1 MTKYL
6 KLYILFLF
14 FSITGFSQIS
24 KVHYIPPLTN
34 NKSLSGGS
42 SIPLDQYMYLSTPSE
57 NNVTVTITPLNGDSP
72 TTYNNLSNG
81 NPIRYDIGSSWSGT
95 NYVPSQLFVDH
106 ETTGGDTALN
116 AGFVVE
122 ADCPIYVS
130 IRYNAGAQAG
140 ALVSKGDASLG
151 TNFRAGMMTNGT
163 IQTANPHW
171 TANSFFSVM
180 ATQDNTIV
188 AIDLPNAIVGET
200 TLSNYNYQGP
210 FTKVLQKHESMVL
223 SLDFE
228 NTNANNGGA
237 RNSLNG
243 ALIRSVDDNG
253 VEDGTKPLVV
263 NVGSASGSFT
273 STGSGHDHGVDQI
286 VGLDRVGHEYIFV
299 RGNGQ
304 NNDTGGQIETPLIIG
319 TKDNTSLY
327 INGSN
332 TAVATI
338 DAGDLWLA
346 TTDLW
351 SSQNQGATMYIRT
364 QDKNYPVYAY
374 QGVGGNGDSEAN
386 QGMFFVPPISE
397 EANDDVNNIPDIDY
411 IGNDPYQEQ
420 AGVSIVTNSDATITI
435 SENGVAYDIS
445 LLTPVTVTGRPEYKA
460 YTVTNLSG
468 NVSVT
473 SSGELYLAYF
483 NTRGAATSGGFYAGF
498 ASPPNAEIDLGINAL
513 GNCLQ
518 TDSEGNITGSNITL
532 QITNASGFD
541 TYVWEKYNSD
551 SNIWEAAPG
560 NSTNSETYVPQSEG
574 EYRLKGSITCLNL
587 DQFSGIIPVSIC
599 PTDSDQDGVIDN
611 LDLDLDNDGILNSV
625 ESSGNLVFD
634 ISLIDQPVFK
644 NSDDEIIEITTSTN
658 LSYNEASTDKSTIEG
673 FNNGEISFSLE
684 AAINA
689 KITYEVK
696 NNDEPLNYRF
706 TGKAETITAG
716 DYFEISVFPASKN
729 ITLVDPDDQLLI
741 DNNYD
746 GETFTDGITTYTANL
761 IRFKYKND
769 TNNPTYQF
777 IAYNVNGLKITSGA
791 DETTS
796 VSDFRGLIEI
806 LDYKNNSDENE
817 TNSDDLYD
825 YYDRDSDGDGCDDV
839 IEAGFSYE
847 NYIGD
852 PDGDGILGTSPLNN
866 NNAGVINDQ
875 GLVVSHFEAGGY
887 DINPAQNSAGNYLFQ
902 TPGSPVSITAQPSS
916 ASGCEGSTVEFE
928 VVASS
933 QTEITY
939 QWQFFNVDQN
949 DWENIAEGGS
959 YSGTQTSKLVLS
971 NVSITMDGRYRV
983 LLNDE
988 EYLCETGTDPNV
1000 NLSVNLAPEN
1010 PIVQQIQTFCQS
1022 DTPTIS
1028 NLTASNI
1035 GNNTL
1040 YWYESVDATDPLDP
1054 NTELEHNKFYY
1065 GEFVDEEG
1073 CVSAGR
1079 TESKAFVSNPV
1090 LSASNDIICV
1100 DDTST
1105 LTIENVAKTAADFA
1119 ADNDLIFITNNGSPV
1134 TYPTQYGDTYFLI
1147 QSGTGQTNNTPIG
1160 WDAAK
1165 NLTDSYNTGDS
1176 YSSARMYIILNAD
1189 MEKAVYDGLES
1200 MNLTGND
1207 DIYFW
1212 LGLYQDENDP
1222 EYAEPGNASQN
1233 WGGWKWV
1240 NGTKLKDGYIN
1251 FYGMNNDNPIEPND
1265 CCSNNID
1272 GQENYG
1278 QFEFGNNGIEW
1289 NDIPVDDVGGNSWP
1303 LFEYTGSSDIIWG
1316 YYDENGNEVII
1327 PNVSTSSLEV
1337 SPIQTTT
1344 YFVKVTTNGVEC
1356 LTETTITVNPN
1367 PTAETIGDL
1376 EFCDDE
1382 NDNDGNN
1389 GSIIIQKEV
1398 FDSLIP
1404 NILGENQSQ
1413 NDYTVTFYETIENAT
1428 NGENEITFPYTNPAK
1443 DAGEPHYAI
1452 NTTQIFVRVQNN
1464 ETGCFNAETSFN
1476 INIKALPITFPVD
1489 DIIICDDDRDGFI
1502 SFDLESRTD
1511 LLRSGDETTD
1521 PNDIDNQSPNDFKI
1535 TYHLSIEDAND
1546 LTNTGLVSPYTN
1558 TVKDIQT
1565 IFYRILKTEGS
1576 DSGCYKTGEAF
1587 DIVVEALPFA
1597 NTVTIGR
1604 ECDGAAGDDSQ
1615 DGIFPFDTSG
1625 IQETLLNGQTD
1636 VTTYYYDKDDNF
1648 IGNTLPNPFET
1659 ASQII
1664 KIQVENNTDQKCYDE
1679 TTLEFIVDDSPEV
1692 YDVII
1697 DSQCDDGPSDI
1708 DGFSEFD
1715 TSNITQTLLT
1725 NPETDSTQSLDDFS
1739 VSYQYVDEN
1748 GNTINAA
1755 ELPNPFNTKTQTVVA
1770 TVTNVLNS
1778 SCTITKDI
1786 EFVVEDLPVA
1796 NTVTI
1801 GRECDGAAGDDSQD
1815 GIFPFDTSGIQE
1827 TLLNGQTDVTTYYY
1841 DKDDNFIGN
1850 TLPNPFETASQ
1861 IIKIQVEN
1869 NTDQKCYD
1877 ETTLEFIVDDSPEV
1891 YDVIIDSQ
1899 CDDGPSDIDGFSE
1912 FDTSNIT
1919 QTLLTNPETD
1929 STQSLDDFSV
1939 SYQYVDE
1946 NGNTINAAELPNPFN
1961 TKTQTVVATV
1971 TNVLNSS
1978 CTITKDI
1985 EFVVDPLPV
1994 IKQNIIIVEQCDDDE
2009 NNDGITLHNLTEY
2022 EELFSDDYQNE
2033 VFEYYTDEGLTN
2045 KIEDPTNYYN
2055 VALEDLVWVKVTTD
2069 NGCIRTSKTQNGDD
2083 RLQIDITVG
2092 ASEIPRTF
2100 IEDYNTLYTICDDD
2114 FGSEQDGISVFSNSV
2129 LNDIVTK
2136 LRASREIF
2144 QDQNIRISLH
2154 TNSQDGLTGENPI
2167 DLTQDFI
2174 NISPYTQEI
2183 WARIVNVDI
2192 TTFTCLGYAKV
2203 AELYVEPRPIAYP
2216 VSIERQCDGASEL
2229 DTDSQDGLFPFDTS
2243 TIIDQLLTDPTT
2255 GVKQD
2260 ESVLTITYFNEDGS
2274 EIPESDFSPNF
2285 LTTSQTITIRVEI
2298 DPSYPEIVNPDG
2310 LCYDETTLEFIVDD
2324 TPEAYPVIITP
2335 HCDGDDGNSDI
2346 DGYDEFDTSNIT
2358 ATLLGPDQ
2366 SLDDYTVVYQ
2376 YIDEAGNLLSSNEL
2390 RNPFNTQTQTVLAT
2404 VTNNINPSCPATM
2417 DIEFVVNPL
2426 PTFTVD
2432 NDLTVCIN
2440 LPPIPIGVTSAEGD
2454 YTYTWTHT
2462 YNGVNSPF
2470 PTSGPT
2476 IFIGVGGTYYVTA
2489 TDVNTGCE
2497 RTLSIF
2503 VEESETASFD
2513 LDEDG
2518 SITEEE
2524 YKYFVEVKDLTNDNN
2539 NTVRIKNLTDLGIGD
2554 YEFAIDDPTGPYQ
2567 DDPFFENVRP
2577 GIHTIYIRDKKGCG
2591 IGEFDVSVIGYKKYF
2606 TPNGDGIQ
2614 DKWRILGIN
2623 EFFQPNS
2630 KVYIFDRYGKLLKEL
2645 DPVLDGWDGTFTGRP
2660 MPQTDYWFRVFLED
2674 GREFKGHF
2682 SLVRGFD

>member
-6 KLYILFLF
+6 RLYILFLF

-253 VEDGTKPLVV
+253 TEDGTKPLVV

-435 SENGVAYDIS
+435 SENGVAYDVS

-658 LSYNEASTDKSTIEG
+658 LSYNEASTEKSTIEG

-1200 MNLTGND
+1200 MNLTGTD

-1222 EYAEPGNASQN
+1222 EFAEPGNASQN

-1725 NPETDSTQSLDDFS
+1725 NPETDSTQSL
-1739 VSYQYVDEN
+1739 N
-1748 GNTINAA
+1748 
-1755 ELPNPFNTKTQTVVA
+1755 
-1770 TVTNVLNS
+1770 
-1778 SCTITKDI
+1778 
-1786 EFVVEDLPVA
+1786 
-1796 NTVTI
+1796 
-1801 GRECDGAAGDDSQD
+1801 
-1815 GIFPFDTSGIQE
+1815 
-1827 TLLNGQTDVTTYYY
+1827 
-1841 DKDDNFIGN
+1841 
-1850 TLPNPFETASQ
+1850 
-1861 IIKIQVEN
+1861 
-1869 NTDQKCYD
+1869 
-1877 ETTLEFIVDDSPEV
+1877 
-1891 YDVIIDSQ
+1891 
-1899 CDDGPSDIDGFSE
+1899 
-1912 FDTSNIT
+1912 
-1919 QTLLTNPETD
+1919 
-1929 STQSLDDFSV
+1929 DFSV

-2216 VSIERQCDGASEL
+2216 VTIERQCDGASEL

-2376 YIDEAGNLLSSNEL
+2376 YTDEAGNLLSSNEL
-2390 RNPFNTQTQTVLAT
+2390 RDPFNTQTQTVTAT
-2404 VTNNINPSCPATM
+2404 ITNNLNPSCPATM

>member
-1 MTKYL
+1 MTRYFKI
-6 KLYILFLF
+6 YILFLF
-14 FSITGFSQIS
+14 FSLAGFSQIS
-24 KVHYIPPLTN
+24 KVHYIPPLTS
-34 NKSLSGGS
+34 NKSIAGGS

-57 NNVTVTITPLNGDSP
+57 NNVTVTVTPLNGDSP
-72 TTYNNLSNG
+72 TTYNDLSNSNPRTYEIG
-81 NPIRYDIGSSWSGT
+81 NSYSGGF
-95 NYVPSQLFVDH
+95 VASQLFVDH
-106 ETTGGDTALN
+106 ETTGGNTALN

-163 IQTANPHW
+163 AQTANAHY

-180 ATQDNTIV
+180 ATQDNTTV
-188 AIDLPNAIVGET
+188 AIDLPNAIIGQT

-210 FTKVLQKHESMVL
+210 FTKVLQKHESMIL
-223 SLDFE
+223 SLDFL
-228 NTNANNGGA
+228 NTNANNEGA

-243 ALIRSVDDNG
+243 ALIRSVDENG
-253 VEDGTKPLVV
+253 TEDGTKPLVV

-273 STGSGHDHGVDQI
+273 STGSGHDHGIDQI

-304 NNDTGGQIETPLIIG
+304 NLNDGGQLETPLIIA

-332 TAVATI
+332 TAAATI
-338 DAGDLWLA
+338 DAGDFWLA
-346 TTDLW
+346 TTDYW
-351 SSQNQGATMYIRT
+351 SSQDQGATMYIRT

-397 EANDDVNNIPDIDY
+397 DANDDVNNIPDIDY

-435 SENGVAYDIS
+435 SQNGAAYDVS
-445 LLTPVTVTGRPEYKA
+445 LLNPVTVVGRPEYKA

-468 NVSVT
+468 DVSVT

-518 TDSEGNITGSNITL
+518 TDSEGNVTGSNITL

-541 TYVWEKYNSD
+541 TYVWEKYNSN

-560 NSTNSETYVPQSEG
+560 NSTNSETYIPQSEG
-574 EYRLKGSITCLNL
+574 EYRLKGSITCLDL

-599 PTDSDQDGVIDN
+599 PEDSDQDGVIDN

-625 ESSGNLVFD
+625 ESSGNLTFD
-634 ISLIDQPVFK
+634 IAVVDEPLFK
-644 NSDDEIIEITTSTN
+644 NSDGNLVEINTDVERY
-658 LSYNEASTDKSTIEG
+658 YNQTGETQSTISG
-673 FNNGEISFSLE
+673 ANNGEISFSLE
-684 AAINA
+684 ASINA

-706 TGKAETITAG
+706 SGRSETVTPG
-716 DYFEISVFPASKN
+716 DYFEISVFPSSKN
-729 ITLVDPDDQLLI
+729 ITLVDPEDQLLI

-746 GETFTDGITTYTANL
+746 GETFSDGITTYTANL

-769 TNNPTYQF
+769 TNNPSYQF
-777 IAYNVNGLKITSGA
+777 TAYDVNGLKISAGA

-796 VSDFRGLIEI
+796 VSEFTGLIEI
-806 LDYKNNSDENE
+806 LDYKKNSDENE

-839 IEAGFSYE
+839 IEAGFNYE

-866 NNAGVINDQ
+866 NDAGVINEQ

-902 TPGSPVSITAQPSS
+902 TPGSPVSITTQPSS

-949 DWENIAEGGS
+949 DWENIVEGGS
-959 YSGTQTSKLVLS
+959 YIGTTTSKLVLS
-971 NVSITMDGRYRV
+971 NVSTNMDGRYRV

-1028 NLTASNI
+1028 SLTASNI

-1040 YWYESVDATDPLDP
+1040 YWYESSDATEPLDP
-1054 NTELEHNKFYY
+1054 ETELEHNKFYY
-1065 GEFVDEEG
+1065 AEFIDEEG
-1073 CVSAGR
+1073 CVSNSR
-1079 TESKAFVSNPV
+1079 TESKAYLSNPV
-1090 LSASNDIICV
+1090 LNTSNDIICV
-1100 DDTST
+1100 DDSTT

-1119 ADNDLIFITNNGSPV
+1119 ADNDLIFITNNDEPV
-1134 TYPTQYGDTYFLI
+1134 SWDTEYGKTYFMI
-1147 QSGTGQTNNTPIG
+1147 QSGTGQDGFDPID
-1160 WDAAK
+1160 WPDAKA
-1165 NLTDSYNTGDS
+1165 LTDSYNSGDS
-1176 YSSARMYIILNAD
+1176 TASARMYVVINAD
-1189 MEKAVYDGLES
+1189 MEDAVYAGLES
-1200 MNLTGND
+1200 MGLTGSD
-1207 DIYFW
+1207 GIRFW
-1212 LGLYQDENDP
+1212 LGLYQDLDDP
-1222 EYAEPGNASQN
+1222 NYAEPGNASQN
-1233 WGGWKWV
+1233 YGGWKWV
-1240 NGTKLKDGYIN
+1240 NGAYLRDTYVN
-1251 FYGMNNDNPIEPND
+1251 WSTFEPN
-1265 CCSNNID
+1265 NA
-1272 GQENYG
+1272 GGFEHYA
-1278 QFEFGNNGIEW
+1278 QFEFSNDGKMW
-1289 NDIPVDDVGGNSWP
+1289 NDMSVGNAASWP
-1303 LFEYTGSSDIIWG
+1303 LFEYTGSTDIIWG
-1316 YYDENGNEVII
+1316 YYDENGDEVILPDI
-1327 PNVSTSSLEV
+1327 STSSLEV
-1337 SPIQTTT
+1337 SPTQTTT
-1344 YFVKVTTNGVEC
+1344 YFVKVTVNGVEC
-1356 LTETTITVNPN
+1356 IAEKTITVNPN
-1367 PTAETIGDL
+1367 PTAETIDDL

-1389 GSIIIQKEV
+1389 GSIVIQKEV

-1443 DAGEPHYAI
+1443 DAGEPHYAL

-1476 INIKALPITFPVD
+1476 INIKPLPITFPVD

-1697 DSQCDDGPSDI
+1697 PIQCDDGDN
-1708 DGFSEFD
+1708 D
-1715 TSNITQTLLT
+1715 T
-1725 NPETDSTQSLDDFS
+1725 
-1739 VSYQYVDEN
+1739 
-1748 GNTINAA
+1748 
-1755 ELPNPFNTKTQTVVA
+1755 
-1770 TVTNVLNS
+1770 
-1778 SCTITKDI
+1778 
-1786 EFVVEDLPVA
+1786 
-1796 NTVTI
+1796 
-1801 GRECDGAAGDDSQD
+1801 
-1815 GIFPFDTSGIQE
+1815 
-1827 TLLNGQTDVTTYYY
+1827 
-1841 DKDDNFIGN
+1841 
-1850 TLPNPFETASQ
+1850 
-1861 IIKIQVEN
+1861 
-1869 NTDQKCYD
+1869 
-1877 ETTLEFIVDDSPEV
+1877 
-1891 YDVIIDSQ
+1891 
-1899 CDDGPSDIDGFSE
+1899 DGFSE

-2055 VALEDLVWVKVTTD
+2055 VALEDLVWVKVTTE

-2100 IEDYNTLYTICDDD
+2100 IEDYNTLYTVCDDD

-2129 LNDIVTK
+2129 LNDIVAK
-2136 LRASREIF
+2136 LKSSREIF

-2167 DLTQDFI
+2167 DLTQDFV

-2243 TIIDQLLTDPTT
+2243 TIIDQLLTDPAT

-2346 DGYDEFDTSNIT
+2346 DGFDEFDTSNIT

-2390 RNPFNTQTQTVLAT
+2390 RNPFNTQTQTVIAT
-2404 VTNNINPSCPATM
+2404 ITNNVNPSCPATM

-2432 NDLTVCIN
+2432 DDLTVCIN

>member
-1 MTKYL
+1 
-6 KLYILFLF
+6 
-14 FSITGFSQIS
+14 
-24 KVHYIPPLTN
+24 
-34 NKSLSGGS
+34 
-42 SIPLDQYMYLSTPSE
+42 MYLSTPSE
-57 NNVTVTITPLNGDSP
+57 NNVTVIITPLNGDNP

-95 NYVPSQLFVDH
+95 NYRPTQLFVDH
-106 ETTGGDTALN
+106 EETGGDTTLN

-188 AIDLPNAIVGET
+188 EIDLPNAIVGET

-253 VEDGTKPLVV
+253 TEDGTKPLVV

-273 STGSGHDHGVDQI
+273 STGSGHDHGIDQI

-304 NNDTGGQIETPLIIG
+304 NTNDGGQIETPLIIG
-319 TKDNTSLY
+319 TKDNTSLF

-397 EANDDVNNIPDIDY
+397 EANDDVNNIPDIDF
-411 IGNDPYQEQ
+411 IGDDPYQEQ

-435 SENGVAYDIS
+435 SENGVAYDVS
-445 LLTPVTVTGRPEYKA
+445 LLIPVTVTGRPEYKA

-468 NVSVT
+468 DVSVT
-473 SSGELYLAYF
+473 STGELYLAYF

-518 TDSEGNITGSNITL
+518 TDPEGNIIGSNITL

-551 SNIWEAAPG
+551 TNIWEAAPG
-560 NSTNSETYVPQSEG
+560 NSTDFETYVPQTEG

-634 ISLIDQPVFK
+634 ISLIDGPVFK
-644 NSDDEIIEITTSTN
+644 NSDGEIIEITTSTN
-658 LSYNEASTDKSTIEG
+658 LSYSEVGTNKSTIEG

-684 AAINA
+684 AAINS
-689 KITYEVK
+689 KISYELK

-706 TGKAETITAG
+706 SGKSEIVTPG

-777 IAYNVNGLKITSGA
+777 IAYNVNGLKLTAGA

-806 LDYKNNSDENE
+806 LDYKKNSDENE
-817 TNSDDLYD
+817 INSDDLYD
-825 YYDRDSDGDGCDDV
+825 YYDIDSDGDGCDDV
-839 IEAGFSYE
+839 IEAGFNYE

-887 DINPAQNSAGNYLFQ
+887 EINPAQNSAGNYLFQ
-902 TPGSPVSITAQPSS
+902 TPGSPVSITDQPSS
-916 ASGCEGSTVEFE
+916 SSGCVGSTVEFE

-933 QTEITY
+933 ETEITY

-949 DWENIAEGGS
+949 DWENIAEGDS
-959 YSGTQTSKLVLS
+959 YSGTTTSKLVLS
-971 NVSITMDGRYRV
+971 NVSTSMDGRYRV

-1022 DTPTIS
+1022 DTSTIS
-1028 NLTASNI
+1028 SLTASNI

-1040 YWYESVDATDPLDP
+1040 YWYESLDATDPLDP
-1054 NTELEHNKFYY
+1054 DTELEHNKFYY
-1065 GEFVDEEG
+1065 AEFVDEEG
-1073 CVSAGR
+1073 CVSNSR
-1079 TESKAFVSNPV
+1079 TESKAYLSNPV
-1090 LSASNDIICV
+1090 LTSTNDIICV
-1100 DDTST
+1100 DDSTT

-1119 ADNDLIFITNNGSPV
+1119 ADNDLIFITNNDEPV
-1134 TYPTQYGDTYFLI
+1134 SWDTDYGKTYFMI
-1147 QSGTGQTNNTPIG
+1147 QAGTGQDGFNPID
-1160 WDAAK
+1160 WPDAK
-1165 NLTDSYNTGDS
+1165 TLTDSYNSGDS
-1176 YSSARMYIILNAD
+1176 TASARMYVVLSAE
-1189 MEKAVYDGLES
+1189 MEDAVYAGLES
-1200 MNLTGND
+1200 MGLTGPD
-1207 DIYFW
+1207 GIRFW
-1212 LGLYQDENDP
+1212 LGLYQDLEDDS
-1222 EYAEPGNASQN
+1222 YVEPGNASQN
-1233 WGGWKWV
+1233 YGGWKWV
-1240 NGTKLKDGYIN
+1240 NGSYLRDTYVN
-1251 FYGMNNDNPIEPND
+1251 WSNNEPN
-1265 CCSNNID
+1265 NA
-1272 GQENYG
+1272 GGFEHYA
-1278 QFEFGNNGIEW
+1278 QFEFSNDGKQW
-1289 NDIPVDDVGGNSWP
+1289 NDMSIGNAVSWP
-1303 LFEYTGSSDIIWG
+1303 LFEYTGSTDIVWG
-1316 YYDENGNEVII
+1316 YYDENGDEVII
-1327 PNVSTSSLEV
+1327 PDISTSSLEV
-1337 SPIQTTT
+1337 SPTQTTT
-1344 YFVKVTTNGVEC
+1344 YFVKVTVNGVEC
-1356 LTETTITVNPN
+1356 IAEKTITVNPN
-1367 PTAETIGDL
+1367 PTAETISDL

-1382 NDNDGNN
+1382 SDSDGNN
-1389 GSIIIQKEV
+1389 GSITIQKEI

-1404 NILGENQSQ
+1404 NILGEDQSQ
-1413 NDYTVTFYETIENAT
+1413 NDYTVTFYETNENAT
-1428 NGENEITFPYTNPAK
+1428 NGENEIIFPYTNPAK
-1443 DAGEPHYAI
+1443 DAGEPHYAL

-1464 ETGCFNAETSFN
+1464 ETGCFNVETSFN

-1502 SFDLESRTD
+1502 SFDLESRTG
-1511 LLRSGDETTD
+1511 LLRSGDENTD
-1521 PNDIDNQSPNDFKI
+1521 PNDIDNQSPNDFKV
-1535 TYHLSIEDAND
+1535 TYHLSLEDAND

-1565 IFYRILKTEGS
+1565 IFYRIIKTEGS
-1576 DSGCYKTGEAF
+1576 NSGCYKTGEAF
-1587 DIVVEALPFA
+1587 DIIVEALPFA
-1597 NTVTIGR
+1597 NTVTISR

-1615 DGIFPFDTSG
+1615 DGIFPFDTSN
-1625 IQETLLNGQTD
+1625 IQQTLLNGQTD

-1659 ASQII
+1659 GSQII
-1664 KIQVENNTDQKCYDE
+1664 RIQVENNTDQKCYDE

-1692 YDVII
+1692 YDVIMAI
-1697 DSQCDDGPSDI
+1697 QCDDGNDDT

-1715 TSNITQTLLT
+1715 TSTVTQTLLT
-1725 NPETDSTQSLDDFS
+1725 NPETSITQSLDDFT
-1739 VSYQYVDEN
+1739 VSYQYTDEN

-1755 ELPNPFNTKTQTVVA
+1755 ELPNPFNTKTQTVIA
-1770 TVTNVLNS
+1770 TVTN
-1778 SCTITKDI
+1778 K
-1786 EFVVEDLPVA
+1786 
-1796 NTVTI
+1796 
-1801 GRECDGAAGDDSQD
+1801 
-1815 GIFPFDTSGIQE
+1815 
-1827 TLLNGQTDVTTYYY
+1827 
-1841 DKDDNFIGN
+1841 
-1850 TLPNPFETASQ
+1850 
-1861 IIKIQVEN
+1861 
-1869 NTDQKCYD
+1869 
-1877 ETTLEFIVDDSPEV
+1877 
-1891 YDVIIDSQ
+1891 
-1899 CDDGPSDIDGFSE
+1899 
-1912 FDTSNIT
+1912 
-1919 QTLLTNPETD
+1919 
-1929 STQSLDDFSV
+1929 
-1939 SYQYVDE
+1939 
-1946 NGNTINAAELPNPFN
+1946 
-1961 TKTQTVVATV
+1961 
-1971 TNVLNSS
+1971 LNSS

-2022 EELFSDDYQNE
+2022 EELFSDNYQNE
-2033 VFEYYTDEGLTN
+2033 QFEYYTDQALSN

-2055 VALEDLVWVKVTTD
+2055 IALEDLVWVKITTE

-2092 ASEIPRTF
+2092 ASEIPSTF
-2100 IEDYNTLYTICDDD
+2100 IQDYNTLYTVCDDD
-2114 FGSEQDGISVFSNSV
+2114 FGSEQDGISIFSNSV
-2129 LNDIVTK
+2129 LNDIVAK
-2136 LRASREIF
+2136 LRSSREIF

-2174 NISPYTQEI
+2174 NVSPYTQEI
-2183 WARIVNVDI
+2183 WARIVNIDI

-2243 TIIDQLLTDPTT
+2243 AIIDELLTDPAT

-2274 EIPESDFSPNF
+2274 EIPASDFSPNF
-2285 LTTSQTITIRVEI
+2285 LTASQTITIRVEI
-2298 DPSYPEIVNPDG
+2298 DPSYPEIINPDG

-2346 DGYDEFDTSNIT
+2346 DGFDEFDTGNIT

-2404 VTNNINPSCPATM
+2404 ITNNVNPSCPATM

-2426 PTFTVD
+2426 PSFTVD
-2432 NDLTVCIN
+2432 DDLTVCIN

-2476 IFIGVGGTYYVTA
+2476 IFIGVGGTYFVTA
-2489 TDVNTGCE
+2489 TDVNTGCQ

-2518 SITEEE
+2518 TIREDE

-2539 NTVRIKNLTDLGIGD
+2539 NTVRIKNITDLGIGD
-2554 YEFAIDDPTGPYQ
+2554 YEFSIDDPTGPYQ

-2591 IGEFDVSVIGYKKYF
+2591 IGQFDVSVIGYKKYF

-2614 DKWRILGIN
+2614 DTWRILGIN

-2645 DPVLDGWDGTFTGRP
+2645 DPVLDGWDGTFIGRP

>member
-1 MTKYL
+1 MTKYFR
-6 KLYILFLF
+6 LYILFLF
-14 FSITGFSQIS
+14 FSITSFSQIS

-81 NPIRYDIGSSWSGT
+81 NPIRYDIGTSWNGSFT
-95 NYVPSQLFVDH
+95 PSQLFVDH
-106 ETTGGDTALN
+106 ENTGGDTALN

-163 IQTANPHW
+163 LQTANAHY

-180 ATQDNTIV
+180 ATQDNTTV
-188 AIDLPNAIVGET
+188 AIDLPNAIIGQT
-200 TLSNYNYQGP
+200 TLSNYSYEGP

-228 NTNANNGGA
+228 NTNANNEGA

-273 STGSGHDHGVDQI
+273 STGSGHDHGIDQI

-304 NNDTGGQIETPLIIG
+304 NTNDGGQLETPLIIG

-351 SSQNQGATMYIRT
+351 SSQDQGATMYIRT

-397 EANDDVNNIPDIDY
+397 DANDDVNNIPDIDY
-411 IGNDPYQEQ
+411 IGGDPYQEQ

-435 SENGVAYDIS
+435 SQDGNAYDVS
-445 LLTPVTVTGRPEYKA
+445 LLNPVTVIGKPEYKA

-468 NVSVT
+468 DVSVT

-518 TDSEGNITGSNITL
+518 TDSEGNVTGSNITL

-541 TYVWEKYNSD
+541 TYVWEKYNPN

-560 NSTNSETYVPQSEG
+560 NSTNSETYIPQSEG
-574 EYRLKGSITCLNL
+574 EYRLKGSITCLDL

-599 PTDSDQDGVIDN
+599 PEDSDQDGVIDN

-625 ESSGNLVFD
+625 ESSGNLTFD
-634 ISLIDQPVFK
+634 IAVVEEPLFK
-644 NSDDEIIEITTSTN
+644 NSDGNLVEINTDVERY
-658 LSYNEASTDKSTIEG
+658 YNQTGETQSTISG
-673 FNNGEISFSLE
+673 ANNGEISFSLE
-684 AAINA
+684 ASINA

-706 TGKAETITAG
+706 SGRSETVTPG
-716 DYFEISVFPASKN
+716 DYFEISVFPSSKN
-729 ITLVDPDDQLLI
+729 ITLVDPEDQLLI

-746 GETFTDGITTYTANL
+746 AETFSDGITTYTANL

-769 TNNPTYQF
+769 TNNPSYQF
-777 IAYNVNGLKITSGA
+777 IAYDVNGLKISAGA

-796 VSDFRGLIEI
+796 VSEFTGLIEI
-806 LDYKNNSDENE
+806 LDYKKNSDENE

-825 YYDRDSDGDGCDDV
+825 YYDRDSDGDGCDDI
-839 IEAGFSYE
+839 IEAGFNYE
-847 NYIGD
+847 NFVGD

-866 NNAGVINDQ
+866 NDAGVINEQ

-887 DINPAQNSAGNYLFQ
+887 DINPAQNSTGNYLFQ
-902 TPGSPVSITAQPSS
+902 TPGSPVSITTQPSS
-916 ASGCEGSTVEFE
+916 ASACEGSTIEFE

-949 DWENIAEGGS
+949 DWENIVEGGS
-959 YSGTQTSKLVLS
+959 YSGTNTGKLVLS
-971 NVSITMDGRYRV
+971 NVSTNMDGRYRV

-988 EYLCETGTDPNV
+988 EYLCETGTDPDV

-1028 NLTASNI
+1028 NLTTSNI

-1065 GEFVDEEG
+1065 AEFVDEEG
-1073 CVSAGR
+1073 CVSNSR
-1079 TESKAFVSNPV
+1079 TESKAYLSNPV
-1090 LSASNDIICV
+1090 LNTSNDIICV
-1100 DDTST
+1100 DDSTT

-1119 ADNDLIFITNNGSPV
+1119 ADNDLIFITNNDEPV
-1134 TYPTQYGDTYFLI
+1134 SWDTEYGKTYFMI
-1147 QSGTGQTNNTPIG
+1147 QSGTGQDGFDPID
-1160 WDAAK
+1160 WPDAKA
-1165 NLTDSYNTGDS
+1165 LTDSYNSGDS
-1176 YSSARMYIILNAD
+1176 TASARMYVVINAD
-1189 MEKAVYDGLES
+1189 MEDAVYAGLES
-1200 MNLTGND
+1200 MGLTGSD
-1207 DIYFW
+1207 GIRFW
-1212 LGLYQDENDP
+1212 LGLYQDLEDP
-1222 EYAEPGNASQN
+1222 SYVEPGNASQN
-1233 WGGWKWV
+1233 YGGWKWV
-1240 NGTKLKDGYIN
+1240 NGSYLRDTYVN
-1251 FYGMNNDNPIEPND
+1251 WSNNEPN
-1265 CCSNNID
+1265 NA
-1272 GQENYG
+1272 GGFEHYA
-1278 QFEFGNNGIEW
+1278 QFEFSNDGKQW
-1289 NDIPVDDVGGNSWP
+1289 NDMSIGNAVSWP
-1303 LFEYTGSSDIIWG
+1303 LFEYTGSTDIIWG
-1316 YYDENGNEVII
+1316 YYDENGDEVILPDI
-1327 PNVSTSSLEV
+1327 STSSLEV
-1337 SPIQTTT
+1337 SPTQTTT
-1344 YFVKVTTNGVEC
+1344 YFVKVTVNGVEC
-1356 LTETTITVNPN
+1356 IAEKTITVNPN
-1367 PTAETIGDL
+1367 PTAETISDL

-1382 NDNDGNN
+1382 SDNDGNN

-1428 NGENEITFPYTNPAK
+1428 NGESEITFPYTNPAK

-1489 DIIICDDDRDGFI
+1489 DIIICDDNRDGFI

-1521 PNDIDNQSPNDFKI
+1521 PNNIDNQSPNDFKI

-1648 IGNTLPNPFET
+1648 IGNALPNPFET

-1715 TSNITQTLLT
+1715 TSNITQILLT

-1748 GNTINAA
+1748 GNTINA
-1755 ELPNPFNTKTQTVVA
+1755 V
-1770 TVTNVLNS
+1770 
-1778 SCTITKDI
+1778 
-1786 EFVVEDLPVA
+1786 
-1796 NTVTI
+1796 
-1801 GRECDGAAGDDSQD
+1801 
-1815 GIFPFDTSGIQE
+1815 
-1827 TLLNGQTDVTTYYY
+1827 
-1841 DKDDNFIGN
+1841 
-1850 TLPNPFETASQ
+1850 
-1861 IIKIQVEN
+1861 
-1869 NTDQKCYD
+1869 
-1877 ETTLEFIVDDSPEV
+1877 
-1891 YDVIIDSQ
+1891 
-1899 CDDGPSDIDGFSE
+1899 
-1912 FDTSNIT
+1912 
-1919 QTLLTNPETD
+1919 
-1929 STQSLDDFSV
+1929 
-1939 SYQYVDE
+1939 
-1946 NGNTINAAELPNPFN
+1946 ELPNPFN

-2055 VALEDLVWVKVTTD
+2055 IALEDLVWVKVTTE

-2129 LNDIVTK
+2129 LDDIVAK
-2136 LRASREIF
+2136 LKSSREIF

-2167 DLTQDFI
+2167 DLTQDFV

-2216 VSIERQCDGASEL
+2216 VTIERQCDGASEL

-2346 DGYDEFDTSNIT
+2346 DGFDEFDTSNIT

-2376 YIDEAGNLLSSNEL
+2376 YTDEAGNLLSSNEL
-2390 RNPFNTQTQTVLAT
+2390 RNPFNTQTQTVVAT
-2404 VTNNINPSCPATM
+2404 ITNNVNPSCPATM

-2432 NDLTVCIN
+2432 DDLTVCIN

-2518 SITEEE
+2518 TITEEE

-2567 DDPFFENVRP
+2567 DDPFFENIRP

>member
-806 LDYKNNSDENE
+806 LDYKKNSDENE

-988 EYLCETGTDPNV
+988 DYLCETGTDPNV

-1725 NPETDSTQSLDDFS
+1725 NPETDSTQSLNDFS

-1929 STQSLDDFSV
+1929 STQSLNDFSV

-2216 VSIERQCDGASEL
+2216 VTIERQCDGASEL

-2376 YIDEAGNLLSSNEL
+2376 YTDEAGNLLSSNEL
-2390 RNPFNTQTQTVLAT
+2390 RDPFNTQTQTVTAT
-2404 VTNNINPSCPATM
+2404 ITNNLNPSCPATM

-2432 NDLTVCIN
+2432 DDLTVCIN

>member
-1 MTKYL
+1 MTKYF
-6 KLYILFLF
+6 KVYILFLF
-14 FSITGFSQIS
+14 FSIVSFSQIS

-34 NKSLSGGS
+34 NKALTGGS

-57 NNVTVTITPLNGDSP
+57 NNVTVTVTPLNGDSP
-72 TTYNNLSNG
+72 ITYNNLSND
-81 NPIRYDIGSSWSGT
+81 NPIRYDIGTSWNGSFT
-95 NYVPSQLFVDH
+95 PSQLFVDH

-151 TNFRAGMMTNGT
+151 TNFRAGMMTSGT
-163 IQTANPHW
+163 IQIANPQP
-171 TANSFFSVM
+171 TSNNFFSVM

-188 AIDLPNAIVGET
+188 AIDLPNAIIGET

-210 FTKVLQKHESMVL
+210 FTKVLQKHESMIL
-223 SLDFE
+223 SMDFE

-243 ALIRSVDDNG
+243 ALIRSIDDNG
-253 VEDGTKPLVV
+253 TEDGTKPLVV
-263 NVGSASGSFT
+263 NVGSASGTFT
-273 STGSGHDHGVDQI
+273 STGGGHDHGVDQI

-304 NNDTGGQIETPLIIG
+304 NNNDGGQIETPLIIG
-319 TKDNTSLY
+319 TKDNTNLY

-351 SSQNQGATMYIRT
+351 SSQVQGATMYIRT

-397 EANDDVNNIPDIDY
+397 EANDDVNNIPDIDF

-435 SENGVAYDIS
+435 SENGVAYDVS
-445 LLTPVTVTGRPEYKA
+445 LLTPITVTGRPEYKA
-460 YTVTNLSG
+460 FTVTNLSG
-468 NVSVT
+468 DVSVT

-518 TDSEGNITGSNITL
+518 TDSEGNVTGSNITL

-541 TYVWEKYNSD
+541 TYVWEKYNTD
-551 SNIWEAAPG
+551 NNIWEAAPG
-560 NSTNSETYVPQSEG
+560 SSTNSETYVPQSEG

-634 ISLIDQPVFK
+634 ISLIDQPIFK
-644 NSDDEIIEITTSTN
+644 NSNNEIIEITTSTN
-658 LSYNEASTDKSTIEG
+658 LTYYEASADKSTIEG
-673 FNNGEISFSLE
+673 FDNGEISFSLE
-684 AAINA
+684 ASINA
-689 KITYEVK
+689 KITYEIK
-696 NNDEPLNYRF
+696 NNDEPLNYKF
-706 TGKAETITAG
+706 SGKSETVTAG
-716 DYFEISVFPASKN
+716 DYFEISVFPSSKN
-729 ITLVDPDDQLLI
+729 ITLVDPEDELLI

-746 GETFTDGITTYTANL
+746 GETFSDGITTYTANL

-769 TNNPTYQF
+769 TNNPTYKF
-777 IAYNVNGLKITSGA
+777 LAYDVNGLKITVGA

-806 LDYKNNSDENE
+806 LDYKKNSDENE

-825 YYDRDSDGDGCDDV
+825 YYDRDSDGDDCDDV
-839 IEAGFSYE
+839 IEAGFNYE
-847 NYIGD
+847 NFVGD
-852 PDGDGILGTSPLNN
+852 PDGDGILGTYPLNN
-866 NNAGVINDQ
+866 NNAGVINEQ

-887 DINPAQNSAGNYLFQ
+887 DINPAQNSTANYLFQ
-902 TPGSPVSITAQPSS
+902 TPGSPVSITTQPSS

-949 DWENIAEGGS
+949 DWENIVEGGS
-959 YSGTQTSKLVLS
+959 YSGTNTSKLVLS
-971 NVSITMDGRYRV
+971 NVSTIMDGKYRV

-1000 NLSVNLAPEN
+1000 NLSVNLVPEN

-1090 LSASNDIICV
+1090 LSASNDIICL
-1100 DDTST
+1100 DDSST

-1147 QSGTGQTNNTPIG
+1147 QSGTGQTDNTPIG

-1207 DIYFW
+1207 GIYFW

-1251 FYGMNNDNPIEPND
+1251 FYGMDNDNPIEPND

-1289 NDIPVDDVGGNSWP
+1289 NDIPVDDAGGNSWP

-1367 PTAETIGDL
+1367 PTSETIGDL

-1428 NGENEITFPYTNPAK
+1428 NGENEITFPYKNPAK
-1443 DAGEPHYAI
+1443 DAGEPHYAL

-1464 ETGCFNAETSFN
+1464 ETGCFNAETSFT
-1476 INIKALPITFPVD
+1476 INIKPLPITFPVD

-1511 LLRSGDETTD
+1511 LLRSGNETTD

-1576 DSGCYKTGEAF
+1576 NSGCYKTGEAF

-1604 ECDGAAGDDSQ
+1604 ECDGGAGDDSQ
-1615 DGIFPFDTSG
+1615 DGVFPFDTSG

-1692 YDVII
+1692 YDVVIPI
-1697 DSQCDDGPSDI
+1697 QCDDGDNDT

-1715 TSNITQTLLT
+1715 TS
-1725 NPETDSTQSLDDFS
+1725 D
-1739 VSYQYVDEN
+1739 
-1748 GNTINAA
+1748 
-1755 ELPNPFNTKTQTVVA
+1755 
-1770 TVTNVLNS
+1770 
-1778 SCTITKDI
+1778 
-1786 EFVVEDLPVA
+1786 
-1796 NTVTI
+1796 
-1801 GRECDGAAGDDSQD
+1801 
-1815 GIFPFDTSGIQE
+1815 
-1827 TLLNGQTDVTTYYY
+1827 
-1841 DKDDNFIGN
+1841 
-1850 TLPNPFETASQ
+1850 
-1861 IIKIQVEN
+1861 
-1869 NTDQKCYD
+1869 
-1877 ETTLEFIVDDSPEV
+1877 
-1891 YDVIIDSQ
+1891 
-1899 CDDGPSDIDGFSE
+1899 
-1912 FDTSNIT
+1912 IT

-2055 VALEDLVWVKVTTD
+2055 VALEDLVWVKVTTE

-2092 ASEIPRTF
+2092 ASEIPTTF
-2100 IEDYNTLYTICDDD
+2100 IQDYNTLYTVCDND

-2129 LNDIVTK
+2129 LDDIVTK

-2203 AELYVEPRPIAYP
+2203 AELYVESRPIAYP

-2243 TIIDQLLTDPTT
+2243 TIIDQLLTDPAT
-2255 GVKQD
+2255 GIKQD

-2274 EIPESDFSPNF
+2274 EIPASDFSPNF

-2298 DPSYPEIVNPDG
+2298 DPSYPDITNPDG

-2346 DGYDEFDTSNIT
+2346 DGFDEFDTSNIT

-2390 RNPFNTQTQTVLAT
+2390 RNPFNTQTQTVTAT
-2404 VTNNINPSCPATM
+2404 ITNNLNPSCPATM

-2432 NDLTVCIN
+2432 DDLTVCIN
-2440 LPPIPIGVTSAEGD
+2440 LPPIPIGVTSAEGE

-2476 IFIGVGGTYYVTA
+2476 IFIGVGGIYYVTA
-2489 TDVNTGCE
+2489 TDVNTGCQ

-2518 SITEEE
+2518 TITEEE

-2577 GIHTIYIRDKKGCG
+2577 GIHTVYIRDKKGCG

-2614 DKWRILGIN
+2614 DKWKILGIN

>member
-6 KLYILFLF
+6 RLYILFLF

-122 ADCPIYVS
+122 ADCPIYGS

-253 VEDGTKPLVV
+253 TEDGTKPLVV

-435 SENGVAYDIS
+435 SENGVAYDVS

-658 LSYNEASTDKSTIEG
+658 LSYNEASTEKSTIEG

-1725 NPETDSTQSLDDFS
+1725 NPETDSTQSLNDFS

-1929 STQSLDDFSV
+1929 STQSLNDFSV

-2216 VSIERQCDGASEL
+2216 VTIERQCDGASEL

-2376 YIDEAGNLLSSNEL
+2376 YTDEAGNLLSSNEL
-2390 RNPFNTQTQTVLAT
+2390 RDPFNTQTQTVTAT
-2404 VTNNINPSCPATM
+2404 ITNNLNPSCPATM

-2432 NDLTVCIN
+2432 DDLTVCIN

>member
-1 MTKYL
+1 MTKYFR
-6 KLYILFLF
+6 LYIIFLF
-14 FSITGFSQIS
+14 FTITGFSQIS

-34 NKSLSGGS
+34 NKSTSGGS

-130 IRYNAGAQAG
+130 IRYNAGSQAG

-163 IQTANPHW
+163 IQTANPHF

-200 TLSNYNYQGP
+200 TLSNYNYQGA

-228 NTNANNGGA
+228 KTNVNNRGA

-243 ALIRSVDDNG
+243 ALIRSVDDTG
-253 VEDGTKPLVV
+253 TEDGTKPLVV

-273 STGSGHDHGVDQI
+273 ATGSGHDHGIDQI

-304 NNDTGGQIETPLIIG
+304 NTNDGGQIETPLIIG

-397 EANDDVNNIPDIDY
+397 EANDDVNNIPDIDF
-411 IGNDPYQEQ
+411 IGDDPYQEQ

-435 SENGVAYDIS
+435 SENGVAYDVS

-551 SNIWEAAPG
+551 TNIWEAAPG
-560 NSTNSETYVPQSEG
+560 NSTNSETYVPQTEG

-634 ISLIDQPVFK
+634 ISLIDGPVFK
-644 NSDDEIIEITTSTN
+644 NSNDEIIEITTSTN
-658 LSYNEASTDKSTIEG
+658 LSYNEVSTDKSTIEG

-689 KITYEVK
+689 KIAYELK

-706 TGKAETITAG
+706 SGKSETVTPG

-777 IAYNVNGLKITSGA
+777 IAYNVDGLKITAGA

-796 VSDFRGLIEI
+796 VSEFRGLIEI
-806 LDYKNNSDENE
+806 LDYKKNSDENE

-839 IEAGFSYE
+839 IEAGFNYE

-852 PDGDGILGTSPLNN
+852 PDSDGILGTSPLNN

-875 GLVVSHFEAGGY
+875 GLVVSHSEAGGY
-887 DINPAQNSAGNYLFQ
+887 DINPSQNSAGNYLFQ

-916 ASGCEGSTVEFE
+916 TSGCEGSTVEFE

-949 DWENIAEGGS
+949 DWENIAEGVS

-971 NVSITMDGRYRV
+971 NVSTTMDGRYRV

-1028 NLTASNI
+1028 SLTASNI

-1040 YWYESVDATDPLDP
+1040 YWYESLDAADPLDP
-1054 NTELEHNKFYY
+1054 DTELEHNKFYY
-1065 GEFVDEEG
+1065 AEFVDEEG
-1073 CVSAGR
+1073 CVSNSR
-1079 TESKAFVSNPV
+1079 TESKAYLSNPV
-1090 LSASNDIICV
+1090 LTATNDIICV
-1100 DDTST
+1100 DDSTT

-1119 ADNDLIFITNNGSPV
+1119 ADNDLIFITNNDEPV
-1134 TYPTQYGDTYFLI
+1134 SWDTDYGKTYFMI
-1147 QSGTGQTNNTPIG
+1147 QAGTGQDGFNPID
-1160 WDAAK
+1160 WPDAK
-1165 NLTDSYNTGDS
+1165 TLTDSYNSGDS
-1176 YSSARMYIILNAD
+1176 TASARMYVVLSSE
-1189 MEKAVYDGLES
+1189 MEDAVYAGLES
-1200 MNLTGND
+1200 MGLTGPD
-1207 DIYFW
+1207 GIRFW
-1212 LGLYQDENDP
+1212 LGLYQDLEDP
-1222 EYAEPGNASQN
+1222 SYVEPGNASQN
-1233 WGGWKWV
+1233 YGGWKWV
-1240 NGTKLKDGYIN
+1240 NGSYLRDTYVN
-1251 FYGMNNDNPIEPND
+1251 WSNSEPN
-1265 CCSNNID
+1265 NA
-1272 GQENYG
+1272 GGFEHYA
-1278 QFEFGNNGIEW
+1278 QFEFSNDGKQW
-1289 NDIPVDDVGGNSWP
+1289 NDMSIGNAVSWP
-1303 LFEYTGSSDIIWG
+1303 LFEYTGSTDIVWG
-1316 YYDENGNEVII
+1316 YYDENGDEVILPDI
-1327 PNVSTSSLEV
+1327 STSSLEV
-1337 SPIQTTT
+1337 SPTLTTT
-1344 YFVKVTTNGVEC
+1344 YFVKVTVNGVEC
-1356 LTETTITVNPN
+1356 IAEKTITVNPN
-1367 PTAETIGDL
+1367 PTAETISDL

-1382 NDNDGNN
+1382 SDNDGNN
-1389 GSIIIQKEV
+1389 GSITIQKEI

-1404 NILGENQSQ
+1404 NILGEDQSQ
-1413 NDYTVTFYETIENAT
+1413 NDYTVTFYETNENAT
-1428 NGENEITFPYTNPAK
+1428 NGENEIIFPYTNPAK
-1443 DAGEPHYAI
+1443 DAGEPHYAL

-1511 LLRSGDETTD
+1511 LLRSGDENTD
-1521 PNDIDNQSPNDFKI
+1521 PNDIDNQSPNDFKV

-1558 TVKDIQT
+1558 TIKDIQT
-1565 IFYRILKTEGS
+1565 IFYRIIKTEGS
-1576 DSGCYKTGEAF
+1576 NSGCYKTGEAF
-1587 DIVVEALPFA
+1587 DIIVEALPFA
-1597 NTVTIGR
+1597 NTVTISR

-1615 DGIFPFDTSG
+1615 DGIFPFDTSN
-1625 IQETLLNGQTD
+1625 IQQTLLNGQTD

-1659 ASQII
+1659 GSQII
-1664 KIQVENNTDQKCYDE
+1664 RIQVENNTDQKCYDE
-1679 TTLEFIVDDSPEV
+1679 TTLEFIVDDSPEF

-1697 DSQCDDGPSDI
+1697 PIQCDDGNDDT

-1715 TSNITQTLLT
+1715 TSNVTQTLLT
-1725 NPETDSTQSLDDFS
+1725 NPETSITQSLDDFT
-1739 VSYQYVDEN
+1739 VSYQYEDEN

-1755 ELPNPFNTKTQTVVA
+1755 ELPNPFNTKTQTVIA
-1770 TVTNVLNS
+1770 TVTNKLNS

-1786 EFVVEDLPVA
+1786 EFMVEDLPVA
-1796 NTVTI
+1796 NNVTI

-1815 GIFPFDTSGIQE
+1815 GIFPFDTSNIQQ

-1850 TLPNPFETASQ
+1850 TLPNPFETGSQ
-1861 IIKIQVEN
+1861 IIRIQVEN

-1891 YDVIIDSQ
+1891 YDVLIDSQ

-1912 FDTSNIT
+1912 FDTSTVT
-1919 QTLLTNPETD
+1919 QTLLTNPET
-1929 STQSLDDFSV
+1929 SITQSLDDFSV
-1939 SYQYVDE
+1939 SYQYIDQ
-1946 NGNTINAAELPNPFN
+1946 NGTTINAAELPNPFN

-1971 TNVLNSS
+1971 TNKLNSS

-2022 EELFSDDYQNE
+2022 EELFSNNYQNE
-2033 VFEYYTDEGLTN
+2033 QFEYYTDQALTN
-2045 KIEDPTNYYN
+2045 KIDDPTNYYN
-2055 VALEDLVWVKVTTD
+2055 VALEDLVWVKITTE

-2092 ASEIPRTF
+2092 ASEIPTTF
-2100 IEDYNTLYTICDDD
+2100 IQDYNTLYTVCDDD
-2114 FGSEQDGISVFSNSV
+2114 FGSEQDGISIFSNSV
-2129 LNDIVTK
+2129 INDIVTK

-2167 DLTQDFI
+2167 DLTEDFI

-2216 VSIERQCDGASEL
+2216 VTIERQCDGASEL

-2243 TIIDQLLTDPTT
+2243 TIINQLLTDPAT

-2274 EIPESDFSPNF
+2274 EIPASDFSPNF
-2285 LTTSQTITIRVEI
+2285 LTASQTITIRVEI
-2298 DPSYPEIVNPDG
+2298 DPSYPEIINPDG

-2346 DGYDEFDTSNIT
+2346 DGFDEFDTSNIT
-2358 ATLLGPDQ
+2358 ATLLGPVQ

-2390 RNPFNTQTQTVLAT
+2390 RNPFNTQTQTVVAT
-2404 VTNNINPSCPATM
+2404 ITNNVNPSCPTTM

-2432 NDLTVCIN
+2432 DDLTVCIN

-2476 IFIGVGGTYYVTA
+2476 IFIGVGGTYFVTA
-2489 TDVNTGCE
+2489 TDVNTGCQ

-2518 SITEEE
+2518 TITEEE

-2539 NTVRIKNLTDLGIGD
+2539 NTIRIKNLTDLGIGD

-2567 DDPFFENVRP
+2567 DDPFFENIRP
-2577 GIHTIYIRDKKGCG
+2577 GIHTVYIRDKKGCG
-2591 IGEFDVSVIGYKKYF
+2591 IGQFDVSVIGYKKYF

-2614 DKWRILGIN
+2614 DTWRILGIN

-2645 DPVLDGWDGTFTGRP
+2645 DPVLDGWDGTFIGRP